1 MKIRNTDLSRVI
13 ENVIANHY
21 HPNFFVTGESC
32 VNREK
37 TGLEILNEVCSK
49 KAIDFKG
56 VERFFTIR
64 LPYCACIKDIN
75 AFLSNLRD
83 SISIAQDCYDVFKG
97 IVMIELDSEWGTCE
111 HNACIQLLFDY
122 IKMKREIC
130 FVVLF
135 PGTMEQD
142 YCTSFYHEISDCGY
156 WILAEAESPTVEY
169 CVKYFEEETHKMGY
183 TINEDIFD
191 VLRMILEKR
200 SQKHTDNLKAV
211 EQLVKRITFERKV
224 MNISETEILKED
236 ILCLSGQQNSKVRIG
251 FGADS
256 R

>member
-13 ENVIANHY
+13 ENVIANNY

-37 TGLEILNEVCSK
+37 TGFEILNEVCNK

-56 VERFFTIR
+56 VEKFFTIR
-64 LPYCACIKDIN
+64 LPYCTCIKDIN
-75 AFLSNLRD
+75 AFISNLQD

-97 IVMIELDSEWGTCE
+97 VVMVELDLEWGTGE
-111 HNACIQLLFDY
+111 HDSCIQLLFDY
-122 IKMKREIC
+122 IKMKRDIC

-142 YCTSFYHEISDCGY
+142 CCTSFYHEISDCGY

-169 CVKYFEEETHKMGY
+169 CVQYFEKETNKMGY
-183 TINEDIFD
+183 TISKE
-191 VLRMILEKR
+191 VLDALRTVLGKR
-200 SQKHTDNLKAV
+200 SQRHTDNLNAV

-224 MNISETEILKED
+224 MNISENEILKED
-236 ILCLSGQQNSKVRIG
+236 IVCLSGQQNSKVQIG